1 MEEAFLNINK
11 REAFGCTEAMK
22 FFIKSW
28 HLVYCSLNG
37 LVGCLAG
44 VDAHAEFLW
53 CFANELI
60 RAPTCWLTGFR
71 ANAFYIIFVE
81 GFFLPGAFELHWS
94 SVNWHLNWSHMFIHL
109 KMDWWTKVADAFKA
123 VGAFT

>member
-1 MEEAFLNINK
+1 MEEDFLNINK
-11 REAFGCTEAMK
+11 RETFGRSEAMK

-28 HLVYCSLNG
+28 HLVYWLLNG
-37 LVGCLAG
+37 LVDCLAG

-53 CFANELI
+53 CVANELI
-60 RAPTCWLTGFR
+60 RAPTCWLADFSD
-71 ANAFYIIFVE
+71 NAFCSIFVE
-81 GFFLPGAFELHWS
+81 GFFLPGTFGHWN

-123 VGAFT
+123 VGVLT